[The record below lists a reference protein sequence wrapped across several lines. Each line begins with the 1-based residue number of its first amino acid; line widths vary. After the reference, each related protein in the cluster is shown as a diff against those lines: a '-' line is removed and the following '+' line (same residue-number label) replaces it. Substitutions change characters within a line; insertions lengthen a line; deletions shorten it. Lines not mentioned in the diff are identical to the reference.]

1 MERYDYFEEI
11 KSDLET
17 FIKEN
22 YDLNDFEDIDEA
34 YEKIYDDA
42 FISDSVTGNA
52 SGSYF
57 CNTWKAEE
65 AICHN
70 FDLLEEAYDGN
81 DGAYFFQ
88 NGAESCDVII
98 RCYLLN
104 QVLQEVLDEMFQE
117 REG

>member
-1 MERYDYFEEI
+1 MERYDYLEVMEN
-11 KSDLET
+11 DLRT
-17 FIKEN
+17 FIEGN
-22 YDLNDFEDIDEA
+22 YDLNDFEDIEEA
-34 YEKIYDDA
+34 YEKIYDEA
-42 FISDSVTGNA
+42 WVSDSVTGNA

-65 AICHN
+65 ALCHN

-88 NGAESCDVII
+88 NGAESCDVMI

-104 QVLQEVLDEMFQE
+104 RVLTELLNEIMGE